1 MPKFL
6 SIVDMSNLQIVNLQI
21 HNSPTAPYGANT
33 GKGAMWM
40 DTANNRLNWSDGTN
54 WRAIFPFDTQATAN
68 YAVVRDGA
76 GGFSAG
82 TITATFFD
90 GPADRANKL
99 STPRNIG
106 ITGKATAAGVAFDG
120 TAAINLNV
128 TALTIVPGD
137 ITLASNQIIV
147 GNGGGVGA
155 PVAKSTFLLSE
166 LGAPTGPVSFNSQ
179 RITNLADP
187 VAGTDAANRQF
198 VESFAQGLDPKAS
211 CRAATTADLGGTYSS
226 ITKTMTGPAVPLPLI
241 DGVTLVVGNRVLV
254 KNETSGSGA
263 SENGIYVVTNAG
275 SYGTAWVL
283 TRAVDFDTSADASPG
298 SFTFIE
304 EGTVNK
310 DTGWVMTADAPVALD
325 TTLLN
330 WTQFSGAGSYTAGR
344 GIVQSG
350 TAFHFAQDANYT
362 TNSIPYATGATT
374 IGFIGAGSAH
384 QILRV
389 PAGGGAP
396 AFGAI
401 DVSATA
407 AIVGTLAAAN
417 GGTGQSSYAIGDLLY
432 ASASNAL
439 SRLADV
445 AVGNALISGGVGV
458 APSWGKVTLTN
469 HVSGILPIGN
479 GGTGLSAWT
488 TNGVFYGGASA
499 MGQTLAPTSGQFLV
513 GSAGGIPT
521 FVGMS
526 GDATLAA
533 SGGITIAANA
543 ITYAKFQQ
551 IAGLSVFGNSTGSAA
566 NGGAITGTANQVL
579 RVDAAGT
586 TLGFGAINLGNGNAV
601 TGILQGANGGTG
613 TQYAQF
619 TTGGTVLRTY
629 SLPNLNSQLA
639 AQVSG
644 TITGNASTTVF
655 SATHNLNTKNVVV
668 SLFDSSDDRVYVDT
682 KTFDVNTVRFTFAV
696 APANLVAYRW
706 VVVGY

>member
-1 MPKFL
+1 MKFYSPIDMGFL
-6 SIVDMSNLQIVNLQI
+6 EIVQFRTQ
-21 HNSPTAPYGANT
+21 NSGTQPYAAAVGN
-33 GKGAMWM
+33 KGAFWM
-40 DTANNRLNWSDGTN
+40 DTSNNLLKWSDGTT
-54 WRAIFPFDTQATAN
+54 WQAIYPASTSASST
-68 YAVVRDGA
+68 VVLRDSVGN
-76 GGFSAG
+76 FSTAG
-82 TITATFFD
+82 TITAPNFNGLASQATQL
-90 GPADRANKL
+90 AN
-99 STPRNIG
+99 SRDFS
-106 ITGKATAAGVAFDG
+106 ITGKATAAAVGFNGTGAVA
-120 TAAINLNV
+120 LNV
-128 TALTIVPGD
+128 TGLSVDPNDINLTQDYILIGNALGKAA
-137 ITLASNQIIV
+137 ASSKNSIKL
-147 GNGGGVGA
+147 N
-155 PVAKSTFLLSE
+155 E
-166 LGAPTGPVSFNSQ
+166 LGAPTGSVSMNGQ
-179 RITNLADP
+179 LITNVADP

-211 CRAATTADLGGTYSS
+211 CRVATTADLGGTYSS
-226 ITKTMTGPAVPLPLI
+226 ITKTMTGPAAPLII
-241 DGVTLVVGNRVLV
+241 DGVTLAVGNRVLV
-254 KNETSGSGA
+254 KNETTGTGA
-263 SENGIYVVTNAG
+263 TENGIYTVTNAG

-362 TNSIPYATGATT
+362 VNSIPYATGATT
-374 IGFIGAGSAH
+374 IGFIGAGSAN
-384 QILRV
+384 QVLRV
-389 PAGGGAP
+389 PSGGGAP

-401 DVSATA
+401 DISQA
-407 AIVGTLAAAN
+407 AAVTGTLAAGN
-417 GGTGQSSYAIGDLLY
+417 GGTGQSTWATGDLLY
-432 ASASNAL
+432 ASAANT
-439 SRLADV
+439 LAKR
-445 AVGNALISGGVGV
+445 AVGSTNQVLIVSGGLPTWGQVSLTAGV
-458 APSWGKVTLTN
+458 TGV
-469 HVSGILPIGN
+469 LPIAN
-479 GGTGLSAWT
+479 GGTNLTAVT
-488 TNGVFYGGASA
+488 NNGVLIGSGGAYA
-499 MGQTLAPTSGQFLV
+499 FTAAA
-513 GSAGGIPT
+513 SAGRVFLGN
-521 FVGMS
+521 
-526 GDATLAA
+526 A
-533 SGGITIAANA
+533 SGVPTWTAVTGDISISSAGLTTIAANA
-543 ITYAKFQQ
+543 VTYAKFQQ

-566 NGGAITGTANQVL
+566 NGAAITGTANQVL

-586 TLGFGAINLGNGNAV
+586 TLGFGAINLGSAGAV
-601 TGILQGANGGTG
+601 TGILSGANGGTG

-668 SLFDSSDDRVYVDT
+668 SLFNSSDDRVYVDT